1 MIHQAVHQ
9 AVEQAARAHPH
20 SAPGP
25 TAHMIRI
32 DVKDLG
38 IGSRECNYYARNRP
52 GLARRNAENYAYFI
66 LNRRGHN

>member
-1 MIHQAVHQ
+1 
-9 AVEQAARAHPH
+9 
-20 SAPGP
+20 
-25 TAHMIRI
+25 MIRI